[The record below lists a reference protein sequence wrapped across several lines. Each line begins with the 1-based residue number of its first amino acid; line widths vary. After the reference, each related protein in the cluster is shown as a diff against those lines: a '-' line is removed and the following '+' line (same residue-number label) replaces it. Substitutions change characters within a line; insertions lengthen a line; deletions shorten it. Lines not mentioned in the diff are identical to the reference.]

1 MGFLDTLFG
10 GGAEKQAAAQDI
22 AATQAYGTGA
32 QNVLGQTY
40 GTGQTQLQQ
49 GIGAWSPLQ
58 TLAQQYQGA
67 APTYLGA
74 LGVGTPDQIAAA
86 QAAFTSSPAYNY
98 QLQQGEEALKRTQWG
113 GGMGPTGNTDMASMQ
128 FAENLANQ
136 NYQNWL
142 NNLYQ
147 AGQTGANLGMNV
159 AQGQQTG
166 YTGLANLGQT
176 YGENISNV
184 LGNVMQ
190 GTIGANNLAA
200 AGQAQ
205 GAKNLLG
212 FGQSL
217 LGDVTKVA
225 SAALP
230 FV

>member
-10 GGAEKQAAAQDI
+10 GAAEKGASQQDLAAIGAYGSQAQDVLKG
-22 AATQAYGTGA
+22 TYG
-32 QNVLGQTY
+32 LGQ
-40 GTGQTQLQQ
+40 QQLQQ

-74 LGVGTPDQIAAA
+74 LGVGTPEQIAAA
-86 QAAFTSSPAYNY
+86 QKAFTSSPAYNY

-113 GGMGPTGNTDMASMQ
+113 GGMGPTGNTDMAAIQ
-128 FAENLANQ
+128 FGQNLANQ

-142 NNLYQ
+142 NNLFQ

-166 YTGLANLGQT
+166 YTNLANLGQT
-176 YGENISNV
+176 YGENVTNV
-184 LGNVMQ
+184 LGNVMS

-200 AGQAQ
+200 AGEAQ

-212 FGQSL
+212 LGENL
-217 LGDVTKVA
+217 LGAATKIAVA
-225 SAALP
+225 
-230 FV
+230 